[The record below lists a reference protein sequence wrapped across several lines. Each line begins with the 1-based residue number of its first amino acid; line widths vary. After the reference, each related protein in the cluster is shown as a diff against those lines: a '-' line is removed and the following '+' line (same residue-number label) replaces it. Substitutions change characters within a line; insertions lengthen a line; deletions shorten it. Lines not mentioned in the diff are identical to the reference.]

1 MGSEKP
7 ADKSGIEK
15 SGPRDQSEKSLSSL
29 DKSPNN
35 ISVENSFEKSAK
47 KESYMQGSNQMAVV
61 IIDEIGLA
69 ENSPHNPLKVLHKP
83 LEHPKTSI
91 GNN

>member
-1 MGSEKP
+1 MSI
-7 ADKSGIEK
+7 D
-15 SGPRDQSEKSLSSL
+15 LSQ
-29 DKSPNN
+29 
-35 ISVENSFEKSAK
+35 EK
-47 KESYMQGSNQMAVV
+47 KENYMQGSRQMAVV

-91 GNN
+91 VGISNWSVDAAKMNRALFISRL